1 MFEMSKLIFKTL
13 PNKVGG
19 EGGLIAPWTR
29 IYEIFTNGYFIL
41 WLFYEWKIRKNYDA
55 LKVLN

>member
-1 MFEMSKLIFKTL
+1 MSKLIFKTL
-13 PNKVGG
+13 LNKVGG

-41 WLFYEWKIRKNYDA
+41 WLLYEWKIRKKYYA